1 VSLPFAAPQT
11 LDGFILT
18 RQSQDRR
25 QPHAAEREEHNEIVL
40 WLASAQGPVRV
51 VYARE
56 SVQFLLPRSR
66 QEDALQLFR
75 EHGIRGRLRH
85 MELQT
90 FAGEPVLACCFTT
103 LARCYRA
110 QELLLLHGIPVFEA
124 DIRHAE
130 RILMDRFITASVQVT
145 GTVTA
150 HRGYLQIQADVLAPS
165 EERPAFSVLSLDVEC
180 AMSGQLYSV
189 GLQGQRR
196 DGSTLEQVIMVG
208 DPREHQESFTI
219 HWVADEKQLLLAL
232 TPFFQQFDPDIIIG
246 WNVVNFDFQLLIQRA
261 ELHHLSLR
269 WGRAG
274 EPVRWRAPRDER
286 QLGQVIFPGRVVL
299 DGIATLKSAT
309 WQFDSFS
316 LESVAQSLLGRGKAI
331 EEVEERGEAITVLF
345 QADKLALARY
355 NLEDCRLVSEIFAHC
370 HLLEFACLRSQL
382 TGLELDRYGG
392 SVAAFTHLYLPHLHR
407 RGFVAPNMGSITG
420 APSPGG
426 YVMDSR
432 PGLYRH
438 VLVLDYKSLYPSIIR
453 SFGIDPLGLI
463 LGLRD
468 KAAETAEATTSGPIP
483 GFLGAYFSRQEP
495 ILPGLIASLWRER
508 DKAKAQ
514 QDDALSRAIKI
525 LMNSFYGVLGS
536 TGCRFFDPRLAS
548 SITLR
553 GQWIMLETRRF
564 IEATGFQ
571 VIYGDT
577 DSTFVWLDREVSAEQ
592 AQTIGRQ
599 LAAQV
604 TEYWQ
609 QRLQEEW
616 GLASCLELQFERH
629 YRRFLMPTI
638 RGTEV
643 GSKKRYAGL
652 EGEGEQEQIIFK
664 GLETVRSDWTELAK
678 QFQRGLYQHIFHDE
692 DPTEFIAEMV
702 RQTRAGE
709 VNDWL
714 VYRKRL
720 RRKLSDYQKNQPPH
734 VRAARLADEARR
746 AAGLPPRYQHRGS
759 IAYVMT
765 TQGAEPRE
773 YQTSPLD
780 YEHYVQKQLR
790 PVADA
795 ILPFI
800 GRQFDE
806 WAEGQLPLF

>member
-1 VSLPFAAPQT
+1 
-11 LDGFILT
+11 
-18 RQSQDRR
+18 
-25 QPHAAEREEHNEIVL
+25 
-40 WLASAQGPVRV
+40 
-51 VYARE
+51 
-56 SVQFLLPRSR
+56 
-66 QEDALQLFR
+66 
-75 EHGIRGRLRH
+75 
-85 MELQT
+85 
-90 FAGEPVLACCFTT
+90 
-103 LARCYRA
+103 
-110 QELLLLHGIPVFEA
+110 
-124 DIRHAE
+124 
-130 RILMDRFITASVQVT
+130 
-145 GTVTA
+145 
-150 HRGYLQIQADVLAPS
+150 
-165 EERPAFSVLSLDVEC
+165 
-180 AMSGQLYSV
+180 
-189 GLQGQRR
+189 
-196 DGSTLEQVIMVG
+196 
-208 DPREHQESFTI
+208 
-219 HWVADEKQLLLAL
+219 
-232 TPFFQQFDPDIIIG
+232 
-246 WNVVNFDFQLLIQRA
+246 
-261 ELHHLSLR
+261 
-269 WGRAG
+269 
-274 EPVRWRAPRDER
+274 
-286 QLGQVIFPGRVVL
+286 
-299 DGIATLKSAT
+299 
-309 WQFDSFS
+309 
-316 LESVAQSLLGRGKAI
+316 
-331 EEVEERGEAITVLF
+331 
-345 QADKLALARY
+345 
-355 NLEDCRLVSEIFAHC
+355 
-370 HLLEFACLRSQL
+370 
-382 TGLELDRYGG
+382 
-392 SVAAFTHLYLPHLHR
+392 
-407 RGFVAPNMGSITG
+407 
-420 APSPGG
+420 
-426 YVMDSR
+426 VMDSR

-468 KAAETAEATTSGPIP
+468 KATEMADATTSGPIP

-564 IEATGFQ
+564 IEAAGFQ

-577 DSTFVWLDREVSAEQ
+577 DSTFVWLDREVSVEQ

-616 GLASCLELQFERH
+616 GLGSCLELQFERH

-692 DPTEFIAEMV
+692 DPAAFIAEMV